1 MDDTNSLDPAMA
13 DEIAALPGVK
23 CTYGTMS
30 RTAQP
35 ARINGAETTIDLYSY
50 GDAMLDD
57 AKRSVAA
64 ATFPRST
71 ATPAMRWPFSATQ
84 PA

>member
-1 MDDTNSLDPAMA
+1 MA

-50 GDAMLDD
+50 GDAMFIRGGNDPED
-57 AKRSVAA
+57 KK
-64 ATFPRST
+64 
-71 ATPAMRWPFSATQ
+71 
-84 PA
+84 